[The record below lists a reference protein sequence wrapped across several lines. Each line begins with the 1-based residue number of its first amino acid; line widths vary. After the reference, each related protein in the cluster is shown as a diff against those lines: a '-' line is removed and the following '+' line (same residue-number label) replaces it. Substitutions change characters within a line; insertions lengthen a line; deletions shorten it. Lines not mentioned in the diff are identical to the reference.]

1 MYNQK
6 HSCCFTGHRRIRK
19 ENIPSINA
27 SLESEIEKM
36 VLNGVRHFYCGGAIR
51 TESRAVLS
59 EKRNSRNMM
68 KFYPLQIKSF
78 VFRNIIIAAVCTQ
91 ETALWL
97 TTATIAYAI

>member
-36 VLNGVRHFYCGGAIR
+36 VLNGVRHFIVAEQSALTHLPKKRFSNCG
-51 TESRAVLS
+51 
-59 EKRNSRNMM
+59 K
-68 KFYPLQIKSF
+68 
-78 VFRNIIIAAVCTQ
+78 NILI
-91 ETALWL
+91 
-97 TTATIAYAI
+97 